1 MVKKEGPE
9 NSNTFVDRLEQFV
22 QSFSTDKSV
31 QKVNSQYKVHAHEN
45 KLSNTANSELD
56 LWVDNDDE

>member
-1 MVKKEGPE
+1 MVKKEGHE
-9 NSNTFVDRLEQFV
+9 KSNTFVEHLEQFV

>member
-1 MVKKEGPE
+1 MVKKEGHE
-9 NSNTFVDRLEQFV
+9 KSNTFVDRLEQFV